1 MGSNITKLNNIYYMI
16 LNWQKF
22 SEGKS
27 NSGFKEISSR
37 ERNFGNKFTIEKE
50 TTFNENDIQTIRS
63 FLTPKW
69 DIRDFEV
76 SVDQISFWMPYRSI
90 GSPNKHIR
98 ISSYDDEWFLLDNH
112 PFFYECDQVEG
123 VINCLKTL
131 LPQE

>member
-1 MGSNITKLNNIYYMI
+1 MI
-16 LNWQKF
+16 LSWQRF
-22 SEGKS
+22 NEGKS
-27 NSGFKEISSR
+27 NSGFKEISR
-37 ERNFGNKFTIEKE
+37 GERNFGNKFTIEKE

-63 FLTPKW
+63 FLTSKW

-98 ISSYDDEWFLLDNH
+98 ISSYNDEWFLLANH